1 MRAGAAAAGRVGAG
15 LRGFTF
21 DTGALIAYERG
32 SGVVNA
38 LIRQAGE
45 TSGAVVHI
53 PAGVVAQAFR
63 DGRRQARL
71 MRLFKLPQAQ
81 IVALDPPMAFV
92 VGLLLGRRAGDD
104 VVDASV
110 VVCARRY
117 GQGVLTSDPD
127 DLRRLD
133 PDLPLEIV

>member
-1 MRAGAAAAGRVGAG
+1 M
-15 LRGFTF
+15 RGFTF

-32 SGVVNA
+32 DEVVNA
-38 LIRQAGE
+38 LIRQAGQMP
-45 TSGAVVHI
+45 GAVVHI
-53 PAGVVAQAFR
+53 PAGVAAQAFR

-71 MRLFKLPQAQ
+71 MRLFKLQQ
-81 IVALDPPMAFV
+81 TRIVDLDRPAAFV
-92 VGLLLGRRAGDD
+92 VGLLLGKRASDD
-104 VVDASV
+104 VIDASV

-117 GQGVLTSDPD
+117 GQGVVTSDPD